1 MEETTHLSQVTDTL
15 YHIMLHTSP
24 WSRFAL
30 TTPVVICTDCIGSC
44 KSDYHT
50 ITATTS
56 LLSLWEP
63 IQMSELI
70 TSPSMNPSICQNL
83 LQFRPWTHLS
93 VRNYYSFGHQ
103 PIHLSERITV
113 SAVNPSIGQNLLQFH
128 PWTHPFVRNYNIVVH
143 EPIHLSELITLSS
156 LNLSVCQNLLHCRP
170 WNLSVC
176 QNLLQFRSWTHPS
189 VRTYYSFGHEPIHLS
204 EHITAS
210 ATNPSIC
217 QKILQF
223 RSWTHPFVKCW
234 QQK

>member
-1 MEETTHLSQVTDTL
+1 VEETTHLSQVTDTL

-113 SAVNPSIGQNLLQFH
+113 SAMNPSICQKLLMCW
-128 PWTHPFVRNYNIVVH
+128 PWTHPSIRTYYGFGHEPIHLSELIIVSSMSHLSIRTYYSFVH
-143 EPIHLSELITLSS
+143 EPIHLSELITVSDMNPS
-156 LNLSVCQNLLHCRP
+156 I
-170 WNLSVC
+170 C
-176 QNLLQFRSWTHPS
+176 QNLLQFRT
-189 VRTYYSFGHEPIHLS
+189 
-204 EHITAS
+204 
-210 ATNPSIC
+210 
-217 QKILQF
+217 
-223 RSWTHPFVKCW
+223 
-234 QQK
+234 